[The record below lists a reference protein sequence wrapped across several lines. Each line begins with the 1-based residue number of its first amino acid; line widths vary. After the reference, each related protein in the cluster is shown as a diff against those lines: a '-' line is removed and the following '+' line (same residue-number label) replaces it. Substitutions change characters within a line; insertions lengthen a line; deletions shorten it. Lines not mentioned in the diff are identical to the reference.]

1 MQTLRS
7 IVLLAIALLAVGTAD
22 AQRRRGSGI
31 LRSEWQH
38 AGGDSILTVYAV
50 PVPVYTRGI
59 DRRRWARYV
68 IAVKRVYPIAQLARQ
83 KMATMEED
91 LKKIESRK
99 EQRAY
104 IKRVYKEI
112 LDEYTPVVKKMTRT
126 QGRVLLKLIDRQT
139 DYTAYEVLREF
150 RGGFVAG
157 FWQTVS
163 RVFGQNLKS
172 EYDAEGEDRM
182 LEQIVRYYE
191 AGLL

>member
-1 MQTLRS
+1 MQKLRS
-7 IVLLAIALLAVGTAD
+7 IVLLAVALLAIGTAD

-31 LRSEWQH
+31 LRSEWQLT
-38 AGGDSILTVYAV
+38 GGDSILTVYAV

-68 IAVKRVYPIAQLARQ
+68 VAVKRVYPIAQLARQ

-91 LKKIESRK
+91 LGKIESRK

>member
-1 MQTLRS
+1 MQKLRS
-7 IVLLAIALLAVGTAD
+7 IVLLAVALLAIGTAD

-38 AGGDSILTVYAV
+38 TGGDSILTVYAV

-68 IAVKRVYPIAQLARQ
+68 VAVKRVYPIAQLARQ

-91 LKKIESRK
+91 LGKIESRK